1 MCTDS
6 DAMVRTRQ
14 TACKARMNEKLENE
28 KKTPIAM
35 ARTRQNAHKLCG
47 GKDRLEKKREK
58 EKKKRKE
65 KEKMKTRYKPAVHR
79 YDSHHNV
86 SVIPVVARISPSV
99 VETPADPVK
108 IRFPANKLR
117 KMVRSYMALLKEEVT
132 VAEMATTLEMPM
144 DTIRELLVEITK
156 RCKAVTTVEGKR
168 PGFKLMINRP
178 SFKLVFYFIHSNWVS
193 QICNIGLTK

>member
-1 MCTDS
+1 
-6 DAMVRTRQ
+6 MVRTRQ

-47 GKDRLEKKREK
+47 GKDRMEKKREK

-65 KEKMKTRYKPAVHR
+65 KEKMKTRYKPLVHR
-79 YDSHHNV
+79 YDGHHNV
-86 SVIPVVARISPSV
+86 SIIPV
-99 VETPADPVK
+99 ADPVK

-156 RCKAVTTVEGKR
+156 RCKAITTVEGKR

-178 SFKLVFYFIHSNWVS
+178 SFKFYFIHSNWVS